1 MPFVLEVNNAP
12 TIGPLMR
19 NPFLILRLVFLALFT
34 FFAFLSLVV
43 AAWNVNTT
51 LSLGDSSPTSPGLII
66 FGSSFTFVCV
76 AIAMADF
83 FSPKFK
89 TSQIQSECMWVG
101 MLTVYNLSLAILTS
115 INGPAASC
123 SRLSESACSSLM
135 VLVPLTWLSSF
146 IFLVYFL
153 TLFFCAVAH
162 RDLPGNIWNK
172 TAYEVQWFARWPE
185 GQKEQPFQNFL
196 RKTKLSEDE
205 DPYADYYEDIE
216 STSARKNHYGLR
228 NSVEIKAPWAMGQT
242 RRGVDTPF
250 ARPSGTTSNRSSPT
264 LLPSIPSRSAT
275 TGAAGSRFVE
285 KFRESSILA
294 RSESPSHYH
303 YHAHTN
309 SFPPSVEDL
318 DKPIPLPRLS
328 EWVRADGLKTGH

>member
-1 MPFVLEVNNAP
+1 MPFVFEVNNTP

-19 NPFLILRLVFLALFT
+19 NPFLVLRLVFLSLFS

-66 FGSSFTFVCV
+66 FGSCFTFVCV
-76 AIAMADF
+76 AIATADF
-83 FSPKFK
+83 FRPKFK

-101 MLTVYNLSLAILTS
+101 MLTAYNLALALLTS

-172 TAYEVQWFARWPE
+172 TAYE
-185 GQKEQPFQNFL
+185 
-196 RKTKLSEDE
+196 TKLSEDE

-228 NSVEIKAPWAMGQT
+228 DSVEIKAPWAIGQT

-309 SFPPSVEDL
+309 SFPPSVEDF
-318 DKPIPLPRLS
+318 DKPIPLPSLS
-328 EWVRADGLKTGH
+328 EWVRADGSKTGL